1 MNEDIA
7 RERIETAL
15 RDYKQEFGSFFIA
28 KMLGL
33 GISYSEESCNIQIP
47 VDDFLF
53 NPQGTYHGGMLA
65 TVMDISMGHLIKKVT
80 GKAGITLE
88 MKNQFLRPLFEGPG
102 FCEGK
107 FIRQGRSVSFL
118 ESRVWDVNKKLVA
131 HGTSTWKMGI
141 QE

>member
-65 TVMDISMGHLIKKVT
+65 TVMDISMGHLIKQVT

-88 MKNQFLRPLFEGPG
+88 MKNQFLRPLIEGPG
-102 FCEGK
+102 FCEGR
-107 FIRQGRSVSFL
+107 FIRRGRSVSFL
-118 ESRVWDVNKKLVA
+118 ESRVWDVNEKLVA
-131 HGTSTWKMGI
+131 HGTSTWKMEI
-141 QE
+141 